1 MDQNDDKARDSDQF
15 GLSADELLAFA
26 EAAGIEDMEPTALMA
41 FALSIAEE
49 CAEIGDRYSLN
60 GRNCGDEI
68 RARFGLG

>member
-1 MDQNDDKARDSDQF
+1 MDQNDERMRNSERL
-15 GLSADELLAFA
+15 GLSADDLLAFA
-26 EAAGIEDMEPTALMA
+26 EAAGIEEVEPTALMV

-49 CAEIGDRYSLN
+49 CAEIGDRCSLN

>member
-1 MDQNDDKARDSDQF
+1 MDQNNDRTRDSDQF
-15 GLSADELLAFA
+15 GLSADELAAFA
-26 EAAGIEDMEPTALMA
+26 EAAGIEDIEPTALMA

-60 GRNCGDEI
+60 GGNCGDEI